1 VLVRAPV
8 REFESVADIDVALWF
23 SLSSEEEDMG
33 ALKTGVAATVSLFAI
48 WAPANA
54 EHQQVSDAEY
64 TVQALSAAPEAV
76 AKGAAVVRV
85 EHDGTLRTLR
95 EGNNGFTC
103 MIMATDKMCND
114 QNSMEFI
121 DAVMHHTP
129 PPNKVGISFML
140 AGDDGASNTDP
151 YATGK
156 TADNHWVV
164 TGPHIMVFGPPSR
177 ELGYSEAAD
186 PDPTRPYMMWANTPY
201 EHAMVPIGPPG
212 ATIAGSKTGMT
223 TGTGK

>member
-1 VLVRAPV
+1 MSA
-8 REFESVADIDVALWF
+8 FKI
-23 SLSSEEEDMG
+23 
-33 ALKTGVAATVSLFAI
+33 GVAATVSLFAI

-54 EHQQVSDAEY
+54 EHQQMSDAEY
-64 TVQALSAAPEAV
+64 TTLALSAAPEGV
-76 AKGAAVVRV
+76 AKGAAVARV

-103 MIMATDKMCND
+103 MIMGTDKMCND

-121 DAVMHHTP
+121 NAVMHHTP

-151 YATGK
+151 YATDK
-156 TADNHWVV
+156 TADNHWIV

-177 ELGYSEAAD
+177 ELGYTEAAD

-212 ATIAGSKTGMT
+212 TTIAGSKTGMT